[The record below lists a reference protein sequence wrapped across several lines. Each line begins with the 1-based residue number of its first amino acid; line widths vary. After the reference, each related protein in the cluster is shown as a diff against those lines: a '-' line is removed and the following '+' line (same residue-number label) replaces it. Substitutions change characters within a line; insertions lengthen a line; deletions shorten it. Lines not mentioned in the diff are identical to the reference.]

1 MIRRER
7 VTMSRRVAQILPELR
22 RLCRMSNK
30 ERKKYIKLCGKDFID
45 CICEC
50 VKNLLKGNV
59 PLNQKQL
66 KSLRRHEQ
74 SLRKLALKK
83 TSFAARK
90 RILQKGG
97 FLGYLLKPLATGIEY
112 LLSMSWTIMEHAKRM
127 VLVDEKM
134 MDSMLR
140 KQDMSRK

>member
-7 VTMSRRVAQILPELR
+7 VTMSRRVAQMLPELR

-30 ERKKYIKLCGKDFID
+30 ERKKYINLCGKDFID

-66 KSLRRHEQ
+66 KSLRRHKQ

-97 FLGYLLKPLATGIEY
+97 FLGFLLKPLATGIGY
-112 LLSMSWTIMEHAKRM
+112 LLSN
-127 VLVDEKM
+127 VLG
-134 MDSMLR
+134 SNGAR
-140 KQDMSRK
+140 